1 MIEKEVYISNDK
13 YNLRIGYQE
22 VDHLRAELNR
32 MSMDFWGFD
41 FENYYQSGYWDK
53 TCILY
58 SLFDGDQMVAHT
70 TLSILETTTGGE
82 VLQLGQIGTVM
93 TAANYQ
99 RKGLARFLMEEIQ
112 HDYQDVL
119 DGYFLFANE
128 TVLDFYPKFGFTPV
142 AEYQPTLSILSGN
155 TPANKA
161 TRLNLDLETDRL
173 LFERYVTDTK
183 ATSRFYTRNF
193 GLTFFYCYAYPDFGF
208 KDAIY
213 FLPQLDT
220 VVVAQYEEDTLHVFE
235 IFQKR
240 EVSLREVIQIL
251 ATRETRRVVFGF
263 TPQTDL
269 PVDLHQYK
277 EEDLT
282 LFVTERLVG
291 LFTHEKLMVPL
302 LSHT

>member
-1 MIEKEVYISNDK
+1 MVEKEVYISNDK

-32 MSMDFWGFD
+32 MSRDFWGFD
-41 FENYYQSGYWDK
+41 FENYYRSGYWDSS
-53 TCILY
+53 CILY
-58 SLFDGDQMVAHT
+58 SLFMGDVMVAHT
-70 TLSILETTTGGE
+70 TLSILETTVNGQE
-82 VLQLGQIGTVM
+82 LQLGQIGTVM
-93 TAANYQ
+93 TAERYQ

-112 HDYQDVL
+112 HDYRNVL

-128 TVLDFYPKFGFTPV
+128 TVLDFYPKFGFVPV
-142 AEYQPTLSILSGN
+142 EEYQPTLSILSGN
-155 TPANKA
+155 RPFGKTTK
-161 TRLNLDLETDRL
+161 LNLDVEADRL
-173 LFERYVTDTK
+173 LFESYVKDTS

-213 FLPQLDT
+213 FLPELDT
-220 VVVAQYEEDTLHVFE
+220 IVVAQYEDDTLHVFE

-240 EVSLREVIQIL
+240 EVELKTVIQAL
-251 ATRETRRVVFGF
+251 ATLETRRVVFGF
-263 TPQTDL
+263 TPQADL
-269 PVDLHQYK
+269 PVDLHVYK

-282 LFVTERLVG
+282 LFVTEQLVG
-291 LFTHEKLMVPL
+291 LFTREKLMVPL